1 VLVVAE
7 RQTAGRGRIGND
19 WQTAPRAVA
28 ASLGL
33 RTSWPAEEQGLIPLL
48 AGMAARRSIEA
59 NTGVLPGLKWPN
71 DLVTE
76 QGKVGGLLVEAA
88 DGDIIVGCGINLWWP
103 QAPGG
108 FAGVVNEDPGSEVVV
123 SVARDWADSLTQSL
137 SESTGRW
144 DRAGYVAA
152 CETIGREITWEPE
165 GKGTAVDV
173 DDRGGLIVRSAAG
186 RLTLRSGAVRTVRDA
201 TLAGDSSDEGGAP

>member
-1 VLVVAE
+1 M
-7 RQTAGRGRIGND
+7 
-19 WQTAPRAVA
+19 
-28 ASLGL
+28 
-33 RTSWPAEEQGLIPLL
+33 IPLL

-108 FAGVVNEDPGSEVVV
+108 FAGVVNEDPGSELVV
-123 SVARDWADSLTQSL
+123 SVARDWADSL
-137 SESTGRW
+137 STPVG
-144 DRAGYVAA
+144 A
-152 CETIGREITWEPE
+152 P
-165 GKGTAVDV
+165 
-173 DDRGGLIVRSAAG
+173 SS
-186 RLTLRSGAVRTVRDA
+186 LRSIVPPKGSGVFFVMLAICRA
-201 TLAGDSSDEGGAP
+201 TLLATA